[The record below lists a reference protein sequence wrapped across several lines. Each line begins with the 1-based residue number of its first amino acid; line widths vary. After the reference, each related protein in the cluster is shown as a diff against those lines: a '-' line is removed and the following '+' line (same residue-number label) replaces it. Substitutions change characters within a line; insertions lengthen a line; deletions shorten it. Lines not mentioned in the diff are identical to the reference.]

1 MRYEERINEQEGRIS
16 ELEEREKAMSEENKV
31 REQAMREIEERAKAM
46 EQAMREMEEEIRQMK
61 EGSAPAPAV
70 LWIDD
75 GLVAKGT
82 KEVAAFK
89 CMGCKKGGIRY
100 DNRKSHVCK
109 SNRF

>member
-1 MRYEERINEQEGRIS
+1 MRYEERIS
-16 ELEEREKAMSEENKV
+16 ELEEREKA
-31 REQAMREIEERAKAM
+31 R

-100 DNRKSHVCK
+100 DNRKGHVCK
-109 SNRF
+109 SYRF